1 MDMKNDL
8 HATTC
13 YLQCWTPKTEV
24 VNLIANN
31 HNKVYDL

>member
-8 HATTC
+8 HATT